1 MHSFLSPI
9 FLLQQS
15 IMKYFFNS
23 PGLLMQGPL
32 LGSTTSNWRIT
43 MKRLLI
49 TALISLFTIGSASAD
64 FVSDSQYDL
73 LYAPTTSV
81 ELNNLPPTAAGR
93 STKMEEHESHGSMQ
107 DHPSER
113 VSGI

>member
-1 MHSFLSPI
+1 
-9 FLLQQS
+9 
-15 IMKYFFNS
+15 
-23 PGLLMQGPL
+23 
-32 LGSTTSNWRIT
+32 

-64 FVSDSQYDL
+64 FASDSQYDL
-73 LYAPTTSV
+73 LYTPATSV
-81 ELNNLPPTAAGR
+81 ELDNLPPTAAGR
-93 STKMEEHESHGSMQ
+93 TTIMEEHENHGGMQ